1 MKYLIT
7 GITGQDGIFLSNFIL
22 NSDKENEILGVT
34 RSPIKSSFFKNLKYL
49 KNDVD
54 EACVDL
60 VSINLLEEN
69 AVLGLVENYKPD
81 FIFNLSGPSSVYNSY
96 NNPEYTYESITKI
109 FENLTKACQDL
120 KLFSNFFQPS
130 SSEMFKNIEG
140 TKLTE
145 NSEFEPLSPYA
156 KAKHRIHNDVI
167 DLRERHGWN
176 ISSGILFN
184 HESEFRK
191 DEYLFMKIITTAIKI
206 RNGSA
211 NNLTLG
217 SLDLIRDW
225 SYAKDVAEAMFTMTN
240 SSNGDD
246 YVIGSGKGNSIR
258 NLVEIIF
265 QYFNLDFMEYVQI
278 DETLLREK
286 TPDIIIS
293 SPEKIK
299 QNLGWESKTTFNELV
314 LKCIEFKLS
323 NLE

>member
-156 KAKHRIHNDVI
+156 KAKHRIHNDW
-167 DLRERHGWN
+167 H
-176 ISSGILFN
+176 IS
-184 HESEFRK
+184 
-191 DEYLFMKIITTAIKI
+191 
-206 RNGSA
+206 
-211 NNLTLG
+211 
-217 SLDLIRDW
+217 
-225 SYAKDVAEAMFTMTN
+225 
-240 SSNGDD
+240 
-246 YVIGSGKGNSIR
+246 
-258 NLVEIIF
+258 
-265 QYFNLDFMEYVQI
+265 
-278 DETLLREK
+278 
-286 TPDIIIS
+286 
-293 SPEKIK
+293 
-299 QNLGWESKTTFNELV
+299 
-314 LKCIEFKLS
+314 
-323 NLE
+323 

>member
-1 MKYLIT
+1 
-7 GITGQDGIFLSNFIL
+7 
-22 NSDKENEILGVT
+22 
-34 RSPIKSSFFKNLKYL
+34 
-49 KNDVD
+49 
-54 EACVDL
+54 
-60 VSINLLEEN
+60 
-69 AVLGLVENYKPD
+69 
-81 FIFNLSGPSSVYNSY
+81 
-96 NNPEYTYESITKI
+96 
-109 FENLTKACQDL
+109 
-120 KLFSNFFQPS
+120 
-130 SSEMFKNIEG
+130 
-140 TKLTE
+140 
-145 NSEFEPLSPYA
+145 
-156 KAKHRIHNDVI
+156 
-167 DLRERHGWN
+167 
-176 ISSGILFN
+176 
-184 HESEFRK
+184 
-191 DEYLFMKIITTAIKI
+191 MKIITTAIKI

-225 SYAKDVAEAMFTMTN
+225 SYAKDVAEAMFAMTN